1 MVFVE
6 QLKKQGRTV
15 QELKRRVLKLEF
27 CLEESWSRVR
37 KLHRIETFINL
48 ICETQNSSMS
58 FCYVEAEAF
67 LCGKC
72 AQGIEQQLVRVAIS
86 EAARKREIKKPPTCS
101 TRRSYIR

>member
-6 QLKKQGRTV
+6 QVKKQGRTV
-15 QELKRRVLKLEF
+15 RELKRRVLKLEF

-37 KLHRIETFINL
+37 KLHRIATFINL

-58 FCYVEAEAF
+58 FCYAEAEHF

-72 AQGIEQQLVRVAIS
+72 AQGIAKQLVRVAIS
-86 EAARKREIKKPPTCS
+86 ETARKR
-101 TRRSYIR
+101 

>member
-6 QLKKQGRTV
+6 QVKKQGRTV
-15 QELKRRVLKLEF
+15 RELKRRVLKLEF

-58 FCYVEAEAF
+58 FCYAEAEAF
-67 LCGKC
+67 FVWKM
-72 AQGIEQQLVRVAIS
+72 
-86 EAARKREIKKPPTCS
+86 CS
-101 TRRSYIR
+101 GNRTATG